1 MRDVMKKA
9 VIGILAHVDAGKTTL
24 SESLL
29 YLSGTI
35 RKKGR
40 VDHGDTFLDYNVQEK
55 ERGIT
60 IFSKQVR
67 FQWDDCIYTLVDTP
81 GHVDFSSEMERVL
94 QVLDYAVLVING
106 LDGVQAHSETIVKL
120 LHHYQIPYIIF
131 INKMDLS
138 HHTKEKLMKDLQE
151 HLHSGCVDISVSKEE
166 WMENAAMCEDA
177 LMEEY
182 IETNMLSATSLQ
194 DAFSKQKWIPC
205 FFGSALKMQGVEEML
220 QGLTALIKEKTYP
233 PSFGAR
239 VFKITHDEKGNRL
252 SHVKITGGSLKVKTK
267 LKEQDKVDQ
276 IRIYS
281 GNRFQVVEEVQAGDI
296 CCLQGPK
303 TLYAGEGL
311 GIEKEGEAPLLTS
324 YMRYRMLLPK
334 GSDVHKILL
343 QLKELAQED
352 PQLHVSYNERF
363 EEIYV
368 QLMGEIQIEVL
379 KYQMKERFDCE
390 VDFDEGSVMYKETI
404 ESPVVGVGH
413 FEPLR
418 HYAEVHLLLEPLPSG
433 SGIQFVND
441 CFKDLG
447 ENWQKLIMTH
457 LQEKEHIGVLSGY
470 PLCDMRI
477 RLIGGR
483 AHQKHTEGGD
493 FREATYRAVRQGLK
507 CAKSI
512 LLEPY
517 YQFRIEVPSEY
528 VSRTIYDIEQNGG
541 TFTMDSNESDMSIL
555 QGKAPVS
562 KMRNY
567 ASTLLSYTKGKGRM
581 RVALKD
587 YEPVL
592 NQEEIL
598 TEIGYDSEKDM
609 ENPTGSI
616 FCSHGAGFYVPWN
629 EVKDYMHVKTE
640 YSKQEE
646 KKIHVSISKEK
657 TSFKGED
664 EELEAIFKKTYGE
677 KKEKRILSNKE
688 TYEKAVHKETVY
700 KPMEQCVLI
709 DGYNVIHASK
719 ELSLLAQTNLDGARS
734 QLVHMVCNY
743 QGYKKGEVIL
753 VFDAYNMEEYTERI
767 YKQDNIYIVYTK
779 KAQTAD
785 AYIESATHKLA
796 NQYRVTVVTSDG
808 LEQLITSAQGAY
820 RMSSRQF
827 LQDLQSLQKK
837 GLENVHTMQKKHRTY
852 LLEDI
857 RKYEEKE

>member
-1 MRDVMKKA
+1 MKKA

-40 VDHGDTFLDYNVQEK
+40 VDHGDAFLDYNLQEK

-60 IFSKQVR
+60 IFSKQAC
-67 FQWDDCIYTLVDTP
+67 FQWEDCIYTLVDTP

-94 QVLDYAVLVING
+94 QVLDYAILVING

-120 LHHYQIPYIIF
+120 LQHYQIPYMIF

-138 HHTKEKLMKDLQE
+138 HHTKEKLIKDLQE
-151 HLHSGCVDISVSKEE
+151 RLHSGCVNVGVSKEE
-166 WMENAAMCEDA
+166 WMENVAMCDDV

-182 IETNMLSATSLQ
+182 IETNMLSLSSLR

-220 QGLTALIKEKTYP
+220 QGLTMLIEEKTYP
-233 PSFGAR
+233 ASFGAR

-281 GNRFQVVEEVQAGDI
+281 GNRYQVVEEVQAGDV
-296 CCLQGPK
+296 CCFQGPK

-311 GIEKEGEAPLLTS
+311 GNEKEAEAPLLTS
-324 YMRYRMLLPK
+324 FMRYRMLLPK
-334 GSDVHKILL
+334 GSDIHKVLL

-379 KYQMKERFDCE
+379 KYQMKERFGCE
-390 VDFDEGSVMYKETI
+390 VSFDEGSVMYKETI
-404 ESPVVGVGH
+404 GEPVVGVGH

-418 HYAEVHLLLEPLPSG
+418 HYAEVHVLLEPLPSG
-433 SGIQFVND
+433 SGMQFVNA
-441 CFKDLG
+441 CFKELG

-457 LQEKEHIGVLSGY
+457 LQEKEHIGVLSGS

-477 RLIGGR
+477 TLIGGR

-493 FREATYRAVRQGLK
+493 FREATYRAIRQGLK
-507 CAKSI
+507 SAKSI

-528 VSRTIYDIEQNGG
+528 VSRTIYDLEQSNA
-541 TFTMDSNESDMSIL
+541 TFTVDNDGCDMTIL
-555 QGKAPVS
+555 QGKVPIS

-581 RVALKD
+581 SAVLKD
-587 YEPVL
+587 YVPVQ
-592 NQEEIL
+592 NQEEIVA
-598 TEIGYDSEKDM
+598 EIGYDSEKDV

-646 KKIHVSISKEK
+646 KKNTIYLQKEK
-657 TSFKGED
+657 ISYNGED
-664 EELEAIFKKTYGE
+664 EELEEIFKRTYGD
-677 KKEKRILSNKE
+677 KKKKRELSNKE
-688 TYEKAVHKETVY
+688 TYEKAQHKEMVY
-700 KPMEQCVLI
+700 KPMEHCTLI

-719 ELSLLAQTNLDGARS
+719 ELSSLAQENLDGARS
-734 QLVHMVCNY
+734 QLIHMVCNY
-743 QGYKKGEVIL
+743 QGYKKGEAIL
-753 VFDAYNMEEYTERI
+753 VFDAYNMDEHTERI

-785 AYIESATHKLA
+785 SYIESTTHKLA
-796 NQYRVTVVTSDG
+796 SQYRITVVTSDG
-808 LEQLITSAQGAY
+808 MEQLITSAHGAY

-827 LQDLQSLQKK
+827 LADLQSLQKK
-837 GLENVHTMQKKHRTY
+837 GFESVHTMQKKHRTY